1 MEPLE
6 RLEIDS
12 RIAREKGARPELIS
26 KMEEQI
32 AKMKL
37 RQVREPKVI
46 GPEEVYFPPD
56 DENQENN
63 PVNQEPEDW
72 FKQQVYT
79 DDGSPPF

>member
-37 RQVREPKVI
+37 RKAREPKVI
-46 GPEEVYFPPD
+46 EPEEVSSQRD
-56 DENQENN
+56 DKNQVDQGNN
-63 PVNQEPEDW
+63 PINQEPEDW
-72 FKQQVYT
+72 FKKP